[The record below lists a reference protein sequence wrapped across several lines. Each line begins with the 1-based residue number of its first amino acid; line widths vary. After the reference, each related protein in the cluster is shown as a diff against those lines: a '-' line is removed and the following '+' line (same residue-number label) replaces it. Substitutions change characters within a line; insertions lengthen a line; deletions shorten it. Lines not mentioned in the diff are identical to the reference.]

1 MSPAYDVPPRRYQQG
16 LEDVTGILVLVAC
29 AVLAFCWYVAVSRL
43 HLRSS
48 QCFEMFIDFAVLFFG
63 GGLVIAQV
71 AGRRR
76 KREENWPH
84 PPFFVP
90 SLTDGNIARGASR
103 DAATLLGYNVHEE
116 PWLWPDVVRMKH
128 GVIVGGTGAGKS
140 TFLENII
147 AQDLKRRF
155 GSRKM
160 PMVIFDGKGEREF
173 LDRLLPHIEAAGRL
187 KDLRVIDP
195 THPSESAR
203 YNPFYALDDAYQ
215 EHVNFIFRSF
225 GLREDFF
232 KGHQEAYLSDLVRIL
247 QYTGKLFNV
256 YDVLVMALDEN
267 VLQEQIEI
275 AKMRL
280 STLSGVSMQRRL
292 NFEMSVRMLQ
302 RSFSDRERV
311 EKIQG
316 LLNELL
322 SFVEDDLSIVT
333 GSYQDLLTLDDVFE
347 QDLILF
353 VSLNTNRNQRAVE
366 ALGKILLQNIQLMVG
381 KRYAQSASD
390 RDADEPMLSVILDEF
405 APFAYPGFTQV
416 LQTARGA
423 RVSFLF
429 SFQSLPQLQ
438 RVSQA
443 FSDEVSSAP
452 GTKMIMN
459 VSEENTAQWFLKASA
474 KIATKRR
481 SLSVRRTGL
490 FSAKYTETGTGSE
503 SEMKETRAREDHIKN
518 LPVGQMEILMVDS
531 REGTRYSHL
540 HVRRAP
546 RFQVE
551 GLEPSLYPKMHSY
564 LDPEIGVNLR
574 FKEADN
580 HKQRRRRM
588 AGVSLDS
595 QSGESRSHAIQ
606 WSYAR

>member
-1 MSPAYDVPPRRYQQG
+1 VSPYYDQPTWRQRGPENLAGV
-16 LEDVTGILVLVAC
+16 LVLFGC

-43 HLRSS
+43 HLRND
-48 QCFEMFIDFAVLFFG
+48 QCLEIFLYAAILFFG
-63 GGLVIAQV
+63 GGLVVAQLV
-71 AGRRR
+71 GRRK

-84 PPFFVP
+84 PAILIPASKDAEIVRNANR
-90 SLTDGNIARGASR
+90 DG
-103 DAATLLGYNVHEE
+103 ATLLGYNVHKE
-116 PWLWPDVVRMKH
+116 PWVWPDTVRIKH

-147 AQDLKRRF
+147 AQDLTRRF
-155 GSRKM
+155 GARKM
-160 PMVIFDGKGEREF
+160 PMIIFDGKGEREF

-187 KDLRVIDP
+187 QDLRVIDP
-195 THPSESAR
+195 THPAESAR

-256 YDVLVMALDEN
+256 YDVLVMALDEK
-267 VLQEQIEI
+267 VLEEQIGA
-275 AKMRL
+275 AKVRL
-280 STLSGVSMQRRL
+280 ASVQGISMQKRL
-292 NFEMSVRMLQ
+292 NFEMSVKMLQ
-302 RSFSDRERV
+302 RSLADRERV

-322 SFVEDDLSIVT
+322 SFLEDELSIVT
-333 GSYQDLLTLDDVFE
+333 GSYQDLLTLDDVLE
-347 QDLILF
+347 RDLILF
-353 VSLNTNRNQRAVE
+353 VSLNANRNQRAVE

-381 KRYAQSASD
+381 KRYAQPASG

-405 APFAYPGFTQV
+405 AAFAYPGFTQV

-429 SFQSLPQLQ
+429 SFQSIPQLQ

-443 FSDEVSSAP
+443 FADEVSSAP

-474 KIATKRR
+474 RIATKRR
-481 SLSVRRTGL
+481 SLSVRRTGI
-490 FSAKYTETGTGSE
+490 FSTKYTETGTGSE
-503 SEMKETRAREDHIKN
+503 SDIKETRAREDHIKN
-518 LPVGQMEILMVDS
+518 LPVGQMEILMVDN
-531 REGTRYSHL
+531 REGTLHSHL

-546 RFQVE
+546 SFRLDGFV
-551 GLEPSLYPKMHSY
+551 SFLYPKMHSY
-564 LDPEIGVNLR
+564 LDAAVGVNLR
-574 FKEADN
+574 FKEAEN
-580 HKQRRRRM
+580 RKQRRRRT
-588 AGVSLDS
+588 AGLFLGTAA
-595 QSGESRSHAIQ
+595 GE
-606 WSYAR
+606 

>member
-1 MSPAYDVPPRRYQQG
+1 MSPYYDQPG
-16 LEDVTGILVLVAC
+16 LRQRGPEDVAGVLVLLAC
-29 AVLAFCWYVAVSRL
+29 AVLAFGSYVAVSRL
-43 HLRSS
+43 HLHNS
-48 QCFEMFIDFAVLFFG
+48 QCLEIFLDCAILFFG
-63 GGLVIAQV
+63 GGLAVAQLV
-71 AGRRR
+71 GRRK

-84 PPFFVP
+84 PTILV
-90 SLTDGNIARGASR
+90 SGSKDAKIVRRANQDGASV
-103 DAATLLGYNVHEE
+103 LGYNVHKE
-116 PWLWPDVVRMKH
+116 PWLWPDIVRVKH

-140 TFLENII
+140 TFLENIV
-147 AQDLKRRF
+147 AQDVNRRF
-155 GSRKM
+155 GARRM
-160 PMVIFDGKGEREF
+160 PMIIFDGKGEREF

-187 KDLRVIDP
+187 QDLRVIDP

-256 YDVLVMALDEN
+256 YDVLVMALDEQ
-267 VLQEQIEI
+267 VLQEQIAV
-275 AKMRL
+275 AKARL
-280 STLSGVSMQRRL
+280 ATSPGISMQKRL
-292 NFEMSVRMLQ
+292 NFEMSVKMLQ
-302 RSFSDRERV
+302 RSLSDRERV

-322 SFVEDDLSIVT
+322 SFLEDELSIVT
-333 GSYQDLLTLDDVFE
+333 GSYQDLLTLDDVLE
-347 QDLILF
+347 KDLILF
-353 VSLNTNRNQRAVE
+353 VSLNANRNQRAVE

-381 KRYAQSASD
+381 KRYAQPASD
-390 RDADEPMLSVILDEF
+390 RDANEPMLSVILDEF

-429 SFQSLPQLQ
+429 SFQSMPQLQ

-443 FSDEVSSAP
+443 FADEVSSAP

-474 KIATKRR
+474 RIATKRR
-481 SLSVRRTGL
+481 SLSVRRTGI

-503 SEMKETRAREDHIKN
+503 SDIKETRAREDHIKN
-518 LPVGQMEILMVDS
+518 LPVGQMEILMVDN

-564 LDPEIGVNLR
+564 LDPELGVNLR
-574 FKEADN
+574 FKETEN
-580 HKQRRRRM
+580 RKQRRRRT
-588 AGVSLDS
+588 AGLFLGVGG
-595 QSGESRSHAIQ
+595 GE
-606 WSYAR
+606 

>member
-1 MSPAYDVPPRRYQQG
+1 MTPTYEQPRRPTG
-16 LEDVTGILVLVAC
+16 PEDVAGILILFGC
-29 AVLAFCWYVAVSRL
+29 AVIAFCWYVAVSRL
-43 HLRSS
+43 HLHND
-48 QCFEMFIDFAVLFFG
+48 QCLELFLYLAVIVFG
-63 GGLVIAQV
+63 GGLVAAQLI
-71 AGRRR
+71 GRRE
-76 KREENWPH
+76 KREQNWPH
-84 PPFFVP
+84 PPAFVP
-90 SLTDGNIARGASR
+90 GSKDRAIASDVCQNAG
-103 DAATLLGYNVHEE
+103 TLLGYNAHRE
-116 PWLWPDVVRMKH
+116 PWLWPDAVRMKH

-147 AQDLKRRF
+147 AQDLNRRF
-155 GSRKM
+155 GERRM
-160 PMVIFDGKGEREF
+160 PMILFDGKGEREF
-173 LDRLLPHIEAAGRL
+173 LDRLLPHIEASGRL
-187 KDLRVIDP
+187 QDLRVIDP

-256 YDVLVMALDEN
+256 YDVLVMALDEK
-267 VLQEQIEI
+267 VLEEQIAVARTRI
-275 AKMRL
+275 AGL
-280 STLSGVSMQRRL
+280 NNISMQKRL
-292 NFEMSVRMLQ
+292 NFEMSVRMLE
-302 RSFSDRERV
+302 RSFADRERV

-322 SFVEDDLSIVT
+322 SFLEDELSIVT
-333 GSYQDLLTLDDVFE
+333 GSYQDLLTLDDVLE
-347 QDLILF
+347 KGLILF

-381 KRYAQSASD
+381 KRYAQPRGD
-390 RDADEPMLSVILDEF
+390 RSPDEPMLSVILDEF

-423 RVSFLF
+423 KVSFLF

-443 FSDEVSSAP
+443 FADEVSSAP

-474 KIATKRR
+474 RIATKRR
-481 SLSVRRTGL
+481 SLSVRRTGI
-490 FSAKYTETGTGSE
+490 FSTKYTETGTGSE
-503 SEMKETRAREDHIKN
+503 SDIKETRAREDHIKN

-531 REGTRYSHL
+531 REGTRHSHL
-540 HVRRAP
+540 HVRQAP
-546 RFQVE
+546 KFQ
-551 GLEPSLYPKMHSY
+551 LADLSPSLYPKMHSH
-564 LDPEIGVNLR
+564 LDPNLGVNLR
-574 FKEADN
+574 FKQAEN
-580 HKQRRRRM
+580 RKQRRRRTSGL
-588 AGVSLDS
+588 ALD
-595 QSGESRSHAIQ
+595 GPGGA
-606 WSYAR
+606 

>member
-1 MSPAYDVPPRRYQQG
+1 MSPYVDQPRRQQPG
-16 LEDVTGILVLVAC
+16 PDDLAGILVLLGC
-29 AVLAFCWYVAVSRL
+29 AVVGFCWYVAVSRL
-43 HLRSS
+43 HLRNS
-48 QCFEMFIDFAVLFFG
+48 QCLEIFMNCAILFFG
-63 GGLVIAQV
+63 GGLVVAQL
-71 AGRRR
+71 AGRRT

-84 PPFFVP
+84 PPFFV
-90 SLTDGNIARGASR
+90 TGARDASIVR
-103 DAATLLGYNVHEE
+103 DANQSAATLLGYNVHNE

-128 GVIVGGTGAGKS
+128 GIIVGGTGAGKS

-147 AQDLKRRF
+147 TQDLTRRF

-160 PMVIFDGKGEREF
+160 PMIIFDGKGEREF

-187 KDLRVIDP
+187 QDLRVLDP
-195 THPSESAR
+195 THPTESTR

-267 VLQEQIEI
+267 VLQEQIGI
-275 AKMRL
+275 AKARISIL
-280 STLSGVSMQRRL
+280 PDISMQRRL

-302 RSFSDRERV
+302 RSLSDRERV

-322 SFVEDDLSIVT
+322 SFLEDELSVVT
-333 GSYQDLLTLDDVFE
+333 GSYQDLLTLDDVLE
-347 QDLILF
+347 NDLILF

-381 KRYAQSASD
+381 KRYARSSGD
-390 RDADEPMLSVILDEF
+390 RESNEPMLSVILDEF

-481 SLSVRRTGL
+481 SLAVRRTGI

-503 SEMKETRAREDHIKN
+503 SEMKETRAREEHIKN
-518 LPVGQMEILMVDS
+518 LPVGQREILMVDS

-546 RFQVE
+546 SFHLE
-551 GLEPSLYPKMHSY
+551 GLASRLYPKMHSC

-574 FKEADN
+574 FKETEN
-580 HKQRRRRM
+580 RKQRRRRT
-588 AGVSLDS
+588 AGISLETPH
-595 QSGESRSHAIQ
+595 GE
-606 WSYAR
+606 

>member
-1 MSPAYDVPPRRYQQG
+1 
-16 LEDVTGILVLVAC
+16 
-29 AVLAFCWYVAVSRL
+29 
-43 HLRSS
+43 
-48 QCFEMFIDFAVLFFG
+48 
-63 GGLVIAQV
+63 VIAQL

-84 PPFFVP
+84 PPLFVP
-90 SLTDGNIARGASR
+90 SIKDSNITRGASR
-103 DAATLLGYNVHEE
+103 DAATLLGYNVHKE

-147 AQDLKRRF
+147 AQDLMRRF
-155 GSRKM
+155 GNRKM
-160 PMVIFDGKGEREF
+160 PMIIFDGKGEREF

-187 KDLRVIDP
+187 QDLRVLDP
-195 THPSESAR
+195 THPTESAR

-267 VLQEQIEI
+267 VLQEQIGI
-275 AKMRL
+275 AKARL
-280 STLSGVSMQRRL
+280 ASLSGVSTQKRL

-302 RSFSDRERV
+302 RSLADRERV

-322 SFVEDDLSIVT
+322 SFLEDELSIVT

-381 KRYAQSASD
+381 KRYARTTGE
-390 RDADEPMLSVILDEF
+390 RDVNEPMLSVILDEF
-405 APFAYPGFTQV
+405 APFAY
-416 LQTARGA
+416 RDD
-423 RVSFLF
+423 S
-429 SFQSLPQLQ
+429 
-438 RVSQA
+438 
-443 FSDEVSSAP
+443 
-452 GTKMIMN
+452 
-459 VSEENTAQWFLKASA
+459 
-474 KIATKRR
+474 
-481 SLSVRRTGL
+481 
-490 FSAKYTETGTGSE
+490 
-503 SEMKETRAREDHIKN
+503 
-518 LPVGQMEILMVDS
+518 GQC
-531 REGTRYSHL
+531 
-540 HVRRAP
+540 
-546 RFQVE
+546 F
-551 GLEPSLYPKMHSY
+551 
-564 LDPEIGVNLR
+564 
-574 FKEADN
+574 
-580 HKQRRRRM
+580 
-588 AGVSLDS
+588 
-595 QSGESRSHAIQ
+595 
-606 WSYAR
+606 

>member
-1 MSPAYDVPPRRYQQG
+1 MSPSYDAPPRRGPSGPQDLVG
-16 LEDVTGILVLVAC
+16 LVVLLGC
-29 AVLAFCWYVAVSRL
+29 AALAFCWYVAVSRL
-43 HLRSS
+43 HLRNA
-48 QCFEMFIDFAVLFFG
+48 QCMELFMDFAILLFG
-63 GGLVIAQV
+63 TGLIISQF
-71 AGRRR
+71 AGRRT

-84 PPFFVP
+84 PPLSV
-90 SLTDGNIARGASR
+90 SGVR
-103 DAATLLGYNVHEE
+103 DRSNVHDANAGDATLLGYNVHKE
-116 PWLWPDVVRMKH
+116 PWLWPDSVRLKH

-147 AQDLKRRF
+147 AQDLNRSF
-155 GSRKM
+155 GGRKM
-160 PMVIFDGKGEREF
+160 PMIIFDGKGEREF

-187 KDLRVIDP
+187 QDLRVLDP

-267 VLQEQIEI
+267 VLQEQIGI
-275 AKMRL
+275 AKSRL
-280 STLSGVSMQRRL
+280 DTLPDISAQQRL

-302 RSFSDRERV
+302 RSLADRERV

-322 SFVEDDLSIVT
+322 SFLEDELSIVT

-347 QDLILF
+347 KDLILF

-381 KRYAQSASD
+381 KRYARASSD
-390 RDADEPMLSVILDEF
+390 RQANEPMLSVILDEF

-423 RVSFLF
+423 KVSFLF

-481 SLSVRRTGL
+481 SLSVRRTGI
-490 FSAKYTETGTGSE
+490 FSTKYTEVGTGSE
-503 SEMKETRAREDHIKN
+503 SEIRETRAREDHIKN
-518 LPVGQMEILMVDS
+518 LPVGQMEILMVDN

-546 RFQVE
+546 SFR
-551 GLEPSLYPKMHSY
+551 LECLSSRLYPKMQSY
-564 LDPEIGVNLR
+564 LDPELGVNLR
-574 FKEADN
+574 FKQSEN
-580 HKQRRRRM
+580 RKQRRRRTS
-588 AGVSLDS
+588 GISIES
-595 QSGESRSHAIQ
+595 SSGER
-606 WSYAR
+606 

>member
-1 MSPAYDVPPRRYQQG
+1 MSTYNDQPGWRQRGP
-16 LEDVTGILVLVAC
+16 EDVAGVLVLFAC
-29 AVLAFCWYVAVSRL
+29 AAVGFCWYVAVSRL
-43 HLRSS
+43 HLRNT
-48 QCFEMFIDFAVLFFG
+48 QCLEIFLNGAILFFG
-63 GGLVIAQV
+63 GGLIVAQLI
-71 AGRRR
+71 GRRER
-76 KREENWPH
+76 RAESWPH
-84 PPFFVP
+84 PAIHVP
-90 SLTDGNIARGASR
+90 ASR
-103 DAATLLGYNVHEE
+103 DAHMVRNASQAGATLLGYNVHKE
-116 PWLWPDVVRMKH
+116 PWVWPDTVRMKH

-147 AQDLKRRF
+147 AQDLTRRF
-155 GSRKM
+155 GARRM
-160 PMVIFDGKGEREF
+160 PMIIFDGKGEREF

-187 KDLRVIDP
+187 QDLRVIDP

-256 YDVLVMALDEN
+256 YDVLVMALDEK
-267 VLQEQIEI
+267 VLEEQIGI
-275 AKMRL
+275 AKARL
-280 STLSGVSMQRRL
+280 ASAPGISMQKRL
-292 NFEMSVRMLQ
+292 NFEMSVKMLQ
-302 RSFSDRERV
+302 RSLADRERV

-322 SFVEDDLSIVT
+322 SFLEDELSVVT
-333 GSYQDLLTLDDVFE
+333 GSYQDLLTLDDVLE
-347 QDLILF
+347 RDLILF
-353 VSLNTNRNQRAVE
+353 VSLNANRNQRAVE

-381 KRYAQSASD
+381 KRYAQPASS

-429 SFQSLPQLQ
+429 SFQSMPQLQ

-443 FSDEVSSAP
+443 FADEVSSAP

-474 KIATKRR
+474 RIATKRR
-481 SLSVRRTGL
+481 SLSVRRTGI
-490 FSAKYTETGTGSE
+490 FSTKYTETGTGSE
-503 SEMKETRAREDHIKN
+503 SDIKETRAREDHIKN
-518 LPVGQMEILMVDS
+518 LPVGQMEILMVDN
-531 REGTRYSHL
+531 REGTRHSHL

-564 LDPEIGVNLR
+564 LDPEVGVNLR
-574 FKEADN
+574 FKEAEN
-580 HKQRRRRM
+580 RKQRRRRT
-588 AGVSLDS
+588 AGLFL
-595 QSGESRSHAIQ
+595 GEAGGQ
-606 WSYAR
+606 

>member
-1 MSPAYDVPPRRYQQG
+1 MSPTYDPPRRYQTG
-16 LEDVTGILVLVAC
+16 PEDLVGILVLFGC
-29 AVLAFCWYVAVSRL
+29 AVAAFCWYVAISRL
-43 HLRSS
+43 HLRNG
-48 QCFEMFIDFAVLFFG
+48 QCLEIFMNCAILFFG
-63 GGLVIAQV
+63 GGFLIAQLV
-71 AGRRR
+71 GRRK

-84 PPFFVP
+84 PPVFV
-90 SLTDGNIARGASR
+90 TGTKDASTAQ
-103 DAATLLGYNVHEE
+103 DANQNASTLLGYNVHEE

-187 KDLRVIDP
+187 QDLRVLDP
-195 THPSESAR
+195 THPTESAR

-275 AKMRL
+275 AKTRL

-322 SFVEDDLSIVT
+322 SFLEDELSIVT

-474 KIATKRR
+474 KVATKRR
-481 SLSVRRTGL
+481 NLSVRRTGI
-490 FSAKYTETGTGSE
+490 FSAKYIETGTGSE
-503 SEMKETRAREDHIKN
+503 SEMKETRAREEHIKN

-531 REGTRYSHL
+531 REGTRHSHL
-540 HVRRAP
+540 HVRRTP
-546 RFQVE
+546 SFRLE
-551 GLEPSLYPKMHSY
+551 GLSPRLYPKMHSY

-574 FKEADN
+574 FKEAEN
-580 HKQRRRRM
+580 RKKRRRRT
-588 AGVSLDS
+588 AGVSLDTPP
-595 QSGESRSHAIQ
+595 GE
-606 WSYAR
+606 

>member
-1 MSPAYDVPPRRYQQG
+1 VIPTYDQPRRYQTG
-16 LEDVTGILVLVAC
+16 PEDLVGILVLLGC
-29 AVLAFCWYVAVSRL
+29 AVAAFCWYVAASRL
-43 HLRSS
+43 HLRNG
-48 QCFEMFIDFAVLFFG
+48 QCLEIFMNCAIDFFRG
-63 GGLVIAQV
+63 GFVIAQLV
-71 AGRRR
+71 GRRR

-84 PPFFVP
+84 PPVFVAGTKDV
-90 SLTDGNIARGASR
+90 SAAQ
-103 DAATLLGYNVHEE
+103 DANQNESTLLGYNVHGE

-147 AQDLKRRF
+147 AQDLRRRF

-187 KDLRVIDP
+187 QDLRVLDP
-195 THPSESAR
+195 THPTESAR
-203 YNPFYALDDAYQ
+203 YIPFYALDDAYQ

-275 AKMRL
+275 AKTRL
-280 STLSGVSMQRRL
+280 SSLQGVSMQRRL

-322 SFVEDDLSIVT
+322 SFLEDELSIVT

-381 KRYAQSASD
+381 KRYAQSAYD
-390 RDADEPMLSVILDEF
+390 RVANEPMLSVILDEF

-474 KIATKRR
+474 KVATKRR
-481 SLSVRRTGL
+481 NLAVRRTGV
-490 FSAKYTETGTGSE
+490 FSAKYIETGTGSE
-503 SEMKETRAREDHIKN
+503 SEMKETRAREEHIKN

-540 HVRRAP
+540 HVRRTP
-546 RFQVE
+546 SFRLE
-551 GLEPSLYPKMHSY
+551 GLSPRLYPKMHSY

-574 FKEADN
+574 FKETETR
-580 HKQRRRRM
+580 KKRRRRT
-588 AGVSLDS
+588 AGVSLDTPP
-595 QSGESRSHAIQ
+595 GE
-606 WSYAR
+606 

>member
-1 MSPAYDVPPRRYQQG
+1 MSPYYDQPGWRQRGP
-16 LEDVTGILVLVAC
+16 EDLAGVLVLLGC
-29 AVLAFCWYVAVSRL
+29 AVLGFGWYVAVSRL
-43 HLRSS
+43 HLHNS
-48 QCFEMFIDFAVLFFG
+48 QCLEIFLDCSILFFG
-63 GGLVIAQV
+63 GGLIAAQLV
-71 AGRRR
+71 GRRK

-84 PPFFVP
+84 PAILVP
-90 SLTDGNIARGASR
+90 ASKDSNMVRRANQDG
-103 DAATLLGYNVHEE
+103 ATVLGYNVHGK
-116 PWLWPDVVRMKH
+116 PWLWPDLVRMKH

-147 AQDLKRRF
+147 AQDVTRRF
-155 GSRKM
+155 GASRM
-160 PMVIFDGKGEREF
+160 PMIIFDGKGEREF

-187 KDLRVIDP
+187 EDLRVIDP
-195 THPSESAR
+195 THPAESAR

-232 KGHQEAYLSDLVRIL
+232 KGHQEAYLSDLVRVL

-256 YDVLVMALDEN
+256 YDVLVMALDER
-267 VLQEQIEI
+267 VLEEQIGV
-275 AKMRL
+275 AKARL
-280 STLSGVSMQRRL
+280 ASASGISMQKRL
-292 NFEMSVRMLQ
+292 NFEMSVKMLQ
-302 RSFSDRERV
+302 RSLSDRERV

-322 SFVEDDLSIVT
+322 SFLEDELSIVT
-333 GSYQDLLTLDDVFE
+333 GSYQDLLTLDDVLE
-347 QDLILF
+347 KGLILF
-353 VSLNTNRNQRAVE
+353 VSLNANRNQRAVE

-381 KRYAQSASD
+381 KRYAQPASD

-405 APFAYPGFTQV
+405 APFAYPAFTQV

-429 SFQSLPQLQ
+429 SFQSMPQLQ

-443 FSDEVSSAP
+443 FADEVSSAP

-474 KIATKRR
+474 RIATKRR
-481 SLSVRRTGL
+481 SLSVRRTGI
-490 FSAKYTETGTGSE
+490 FSTKYTETGTGSE
-503 SEMKETRAREDHIKN
+503 SDFKETRAREDHIKN
-518 LPVGQMEILMVDS
+518 LPVGQMEILMVDN

-574 FKEADN
+574 FKEAEN
-580 HKQRRRRM
+580 RKQRRRRT
-588 AGVSLDS
+588 AGLLLGGVN
-595 QSGESRSHAIQ
+595 GE
-606 WSYAR
+606 

>member
-1 MSPAYDVPPRRYQQG
+1 MSPYYDQPRPPQQG
-16 LEDVTGILVLVAC
+16 PQDAIGVAVLLGC
-29 AVLAFCWYVAVSRL
+29 AVLAFCWYVAVTRL
-43 HLRSS
+43 HLRNE
-48 QCFEMFIDFAVLFFG
+48 QCLEIFIYCAIVFFG
-63 GGLVIAQV
+63 GGLVVAQL
-71 AGRRR
+71 AGKRS
-76 KREENWPH
+76 KREANWPH
-84 PPFFVP
+84 PALFVAG
-90 SLTDGNIARGASR
+90 SKDASTAATANR
-103 DAATLLGYNVHEE
+103 NGATLLGYDVHKEA
-116 PWLWPDVVRMKH
+116 WLWPDAVRMKH

-147 AQDLKRRF
+147 SQDLTRRF
-155 GSRKM
+155 GRRKM
-160 PMVIFDGKGEREF
+160 PMIIFDGKGEREF

-187 KDLRVIDP
+187 QDLRVLDP

-256 YDVLVMALDEN
+256 YDVLVMALDEK
-267 VLQEQIEI
+267 VLQEQIDI
-275 AKMRL
+275 AKARL
-280 STLSGVSMQRRL
+280 SLLSNISMQKRL

-322 SFVEDDLSIVT
+322 SFLEDELSVVT

-381 KRYAQSASD
+381 KRYAQSAND
-390 RDADEPMLSVILDEF
+390 RDADEPMLSVVLDEF

-481 SLSVRRTGL
+481 NLAVRRTGIL
-490 FSAKYTETGTGSE
+490 TAKYTETGTGSE
-503 SEMKETRAREDHIKN
+503 SEMKETRAREEHIKN

-546 RFQVE
+546 SFRLE
-551 GLEPSLYPKMHSY
+551 GLAPSLYPKMHSY

-574 FKEADN
+574 FKEAEN
-580 HKQRRRRM
+580 RKQRRRRT
-588 AGVSLDS
+588 AGVSLDRPA
-595 QSGESRSHAIQ
+595 GD
-606 WSYAR
+606 

>member
-1 MSPAYDVPPRRYQQG
+1 MNSYYDRPGWRQRGP
-16 LEDVTGILVLVAC
+16 EDVAGVLVLLVC
-29 AVLAFCWYVAVSRL
+29 AVLAFGWYVAVSRL
-43 HLRSS
+43 HLRSD
-48 QCFEMFIDFAVLFFG
+48 QCLELFLDSAVLFFG
-63 GGLVIAQV
+63 GGLLLAQL

-76 KREENWPH
+76 KREESWPH
-84 PPFFVP
+84 PFVP
-90 SLTDGNIARGASR
+90 IPGSKDAEIVRNAQRDG
-103 DAATLLGYNVHEE
+103 ATVLGYNVHKE

-147 AQDLKRRF
+147 AQDVTRRF
-155 GSRKM
+155 GNRKM
-160 PMVIFDGKGEREF
+160 PMIIFDGKGEREF
-173 LDRLLPHIEAAGRL
+173 LNRLLPHIEAAGRL
-187 KDLRVIDP
+187 QDLRVIDP

-203 YNPFYALDDAYQ
+203 YNPFYALDDSYQ

-256 YDVLVMALDEN
+256 YDVLVMALDEK
-267 VLQEQIEI
+267 VLGEQIVA
-275 AKMRL
+275 AKTRL
-280 STLSGVSMQRRL
+280 ASASGISMQKRL
-292 NFEMSVRMLQ
+292 NFEMSVKMLE
-302 RSFSDRERV
+302 RSLSDRERV

-322 SFVEDDLSIVT
+322 SFLEDELSIVT
-333 GSYQDLLTLDDVFE
+333 GSYQDLLTLDDVLAN
-347 QDLILF
+347 DLILF
-353 VSLNTNRNQRAVE
+353 VSLNANRNQRAVE

-381 KRYAQSASD
+381 KRYAQPSEA
-390 RDADEPMLSVILDEF
+390 RDAGEPMLSVVLDEF

-429 SFQSLPQLQ
+429 SFQSMPQLQ
-438 RVSQA
+438 RVSQSFA
-443 FSDEVSSAP
+443 DEVSSAP

-474 KIATKRR
+474 RIATKRR
-481 SLSVRRTGL
+481 SLAVRRTGI
-490 FSAKYTETGTGSE
+490 FSTKYTEIGTGSE
-503 SEMKETRAREDHIKN
+503 SDIKETRAREDHIKN
-518 LPVGQMEILMVDS
+518 LPVGQMEILMVDN

-546 RFQVE
+546 RFE
-551 GLEPSLYPKMHSY
+551 LDGIKPSLYPRMHSY
-564 LDPEIGVNLR
+564 LDPRIGVNLR
-574 FKEADN
+574 FRELDN
-580 HKQRRRRM
+580 RKQRRRRTVGIFIGE
-588 AGVSLDS
+588 AG
-595 QSGESRSHAIQ
+595 E
-606 WSYAR
+606 

>member
-1 MSPAYDVPPRRYQQG
+1 MSPAYDAPPRRFQPG
-16 LEDVTGILVLVAC
+16 PEEMTGVLVLFAC

-43 HLRSS
+43 HLLNS
-48 QCFEMFIDFAVLFFG
+48 QCLELFMDFAVLFFG
-63 GGLVIAQV
+63 GGLVIAQLV
-71 AGRRR
+71 GKRR

-84 PPFFVP
+84 PPLFIQ
-90 SLTDGNIARGASR
+90 SLTDSKIAREANR
-103 DAATLLGYNVHEE
+103 DAATLLGYNVHKE

-147 AQDLKRRF
+147 AQDLMRRS

-160 PMVIFDGKGEREF
+160 PMIIFDGKGEREF

-187 KDLRVIDP
+187 QDLRVLDP
-195 THPSESAR
+195 THPTESAR

-267 VLQEQIEI
+267 VLQEQIGI
-275 AKMRL
+275 AQARL
-280 STLSGVSMQRRL
+280 ASLAGVSMQRRL

-302 RSFSDRERV
+302 RSLADRERV

-322 SFVEDDLSIVT
+322 SFLEDELSIVT

-381 KRYAQSASD
+381 KRYARATGE
-390 RDADEPMLSVILDEF
+390 RDVDEPMLSVILDEF

-474 KIATKRR
+474 KVTTKRR

-503 SEMKETRAREDHIKN
+503 SDIKETRAREDHIKN

-546 RFQVE
+546 SFRIE
-551 GLEPSLYPKMHSY
+551 ELAPRLYPKMHSY
-564 LDPEIGVNLR
+564 LDPEVGVNLR
-574 FKEADN
+574 FKETEN
-580 HKQRRRRM
+580 RKQRRRRM
-588 AGVSLDS
+588 AGVSLDPS
-595 QSGESRSHAIQ
+595 SGE
-606 WSYAR
+606 

>member
-1 MSPAYDVPPRRYQQG
+1 MTPYYDQPRPTPQG
-16 LEDVTGILVLVAC
+16 PQDPVGLVVLLGC
-29 AVLAFCWYVAVSRL
+29 AVFGFLWYIAVTRL
-43 HLRSS
+43 HLRNQ
-48 QCFEMFIDFAVLFFG
+48 QCLEIFLYCAILFFG
-63 GGLVIAQV
+63 GGLVITQLV
-71 AGRRR
+71 GRRS
-76 KREENWPH
+76 KREANWPH
-84 PPFFVP
+84 PPLFV
-90 SLTDGNIARGASR
+90 RGAR
-103 DAATLLGYNVHEE
+103 DAATLAGTHQNGATLLGYDIHKE
-116 PWLWPDVVRMKH
+116 PWLWPDAVRMKH

-147 AQDLKRRF
+147 AQDLARRF
-155 GSRKM
+155 GDRKM
-160 PMVIFDGKGEREF
+160 PMIIFDGKGEREF

-187 KDLRVIDP
+187 QDLRVLDP

-256 YDVLVMALDEN
+256 YDVLVMALDEK

-275 AKMRL
+275 AKTRL
-280 STLSGVSMQRRL
+280 ATLPNISMQKRL

-322 SFVEDDLSIVT
+322 SFLEDELSIVT

-347 QDLILF
+347 KDLILF

-381 KRYAQSASD
+381 KRYAQAIGD

-443 FSDEVSSAP
+443 FSDEVSSSP

-481 SLSVRRTGL
+481 NLSVRRSGILTT
-490 FSAKYTETGTGSE
+490 KYTETGTGSE
-503 SEMKETRAREDHIKN
+503 SEIKETRAREDHIKN

-546 RFQVE
+546 SFRLE
-551 GLEPSLYPKMHSY
+551 GLVSRLYPKMHSY
-564 LDPEIGVNLR
+564 LDPEVGVNLR
-574 FKEADN
+574 FKKAEN
-580 HKQRRRRM
+580 RKQRRRRT
-588 AGVSLDS
+588 AGVSLDNP
-595 QSGESRSHAIQ
+595 SGE
-606 WSYAR
+606 

>member
-1 MSPAYDVPPRRYQQG
+1 MSPAYDAPPRRYQPG
-16 LEDVTGILVLVAC
+16 PEDVTGILVLFVC

-43 HLRSS
+43 HLRNS
-48 QCFEMFIDFAVLFFG
+48 QCLELFMDFAVLFFG
-63 GGLVIAQV
+63 GGLVIAQLV
-71 AGRRR
+71 GKRR

-84 PPFFVP
+84 PPLFVP
-90 SLTDGNIARGASR
+90 SLTDGKIANEASAE
-103 DAATLLGYNVHEE
+103 AATLLGYNVHKE

-147 AQDLKRRF
+147 AQDLMRRF
-155 GSRKM
+155 GNRKM
-160 PMVIFDGKGEREF
+160 PMIIFDGKGEREF

-187 KDLRVIDP
+187 QDLRVLDP
-195 THPSESAR
+195 THPTESAR

-267 VLQEQIEI
+267 VLQEQIGI
-275 AKMRL
+275 AKTRL
-280 STLSGVSMQRRL
+280 ATLSGVSTQKRL

-302 RSFSDRERV
+302 RSLADRERV

-322 SFVEDDLSIVT
+322 SFLEDELSIVT

-381 KRYAQSASD
+381 KRYARATGE
-390 RDADEPMLSVILDEF
+390 RDVNEPMLSVILDEF

-503 SEMKETRAREDHIKN
+503 SDIKETRAREDHIKN
-518 LPVGQMEILMVDS
+518 LPVGQMEILMVDN

-546 RFQVE
+546 SFRIE
-551 GLEPSLYPKMHSY
+551 GLAPWLYPKMHSY

-580 HKQRRRRM
+580 RKQRRRRM

-595 QSGESRSHAIQ
+595 ASGE
-606 WSYAR
+606 

>member
-1 MSPAYDVPPRRYQQG
+1 MSPSYDPPRRYQAG
-16 LEDVTGILVLVAC
+16 HEDLVGVVVLLAC
-29 AVLAFCWYVAVSRL
+29 AVAAFFWYVAVSRL
-43 HLRSS
+43 HLHNR
-48 QCFEMFIDFAVLFFG
+48 QCLEIFLYCAILIGAGSFAA
-63 GGLVIAQV
+63 AQLI
-71 AGRRR
+71 GRRA
-76 KREENWPH
+76 KQETNWPH
-84 PPFFVP
+84 PPLIVP
-90 SLTDGNIARGASR
+90 GVKDASIAH
-103 DAATLLGYNVHEE
+103 DANQKGATLLGYNVHNE
-116 PWLWPDVVRMKH
+116 PWLWPDAVRMKH

-147 AQDLKRRF
+147 SQDLARRF
-155 GSRKM
+155 GDRKM
-160 PMVIFDGKGEREF
+160 PMIIFDGKGEREF
-173 LDRLLPHIEAAGRL
+173 LDHLLPHIEAAGRL
-187 KDLRVIDP
+187 QDLRVLNP
-195 THPSESAR
+195 TEPSESVR
-203 YNPFYALDDAYQ
+203 YNMFYALDDAYQ

-247 QYTGKLFNV
+247 QYTGKRFNV
-256 YDVLVMALDEN
+256 HDVLVMALDEE
-267 VLQEQIEI
+267 VLAEQIGI
-275 AKMRL
+275 AKARL
-280 STLSGVSMQRRL
+280 STLAGISLQKRL
-292 NFEMSVRMLQ
+292 NFEMSAKMLQ

-322 SFVEDDLSIVT
+322 SFLEDELSVVT
-333 GSYQDLLTLDDVFE
+333 GSYDDLLTLDDVLE
-347 QDLILF
+347 KDLILF

-381 KRYAQSASD
+381 KRYSQATGT
-390 RDADEPMLSVILDEF
+390 RDANEPILSVILDEF
-405 APFAYPGFTQV
+405 APFAHPGFTQV

-474 KIATKRR
+474 KVATKRR
-481 SLSVRRTGL
+481 NLSVRRTGI
-490 FSAKYTETGTGSE
+490 FSTKYVETGTGSE
-503 SEMKETRAREDHIKN
+503 SEMKETRAREEHIKN
-518 LPVGQMEILMVDS
+518 LPVGQMEVLMVDS

-546 RFQVE
+546 SFRLKGFS
-551 GLEPSLYPKMHSY
+551 PRLYPKMHSY

-574 FKEADN
+574 FKEAEN
-580 HKQRRRRM
+580 RKQRRRRT
-588 AGVSLDS
+588 AGVSLDPPP
-595 QSGESRSHAIQ
+595 GE
-606 WSYAR
+606 